1 MNLMQEPSTTSVVWI
16 RIGVSAALGVCLI
29 YPLIIFLHLSKFALV
44 VLAATMGPVLAIASL
59 GLGKLLQ
66 LPRPSVAAQ
75 LAMIFNFAAGILVSA
90 MLLVQ
95 LAIKAQLQGTKASPE
110 IVGIWLGLDVAFDV
124 YVSIGT
130 GLFALAMLRHPRFG
144 RVFGGV
150 GLLIASLLLALN
162 LFTFPTPPADAG
174 LFDLGPIVGLWYL
187 VVILQA
193 WRSIQWAHLIVSARV
208 AGNHS

>member
-1 MNLMQEPSTTSVVWI
+1 MNLLKENSPTSVVWI
-16 RIGVSAALGVCLI
+16 RTGVIAGFGGCLI
-29 YPLIIFLHLSKFALV
+29 YPLIISLHLSKALV
-44 VLAATMGPVLAIASL
+44 VLAATMGPVLAVTSL

-75 LAMIFNFAAGILVSA
+75 LSMIFNFAAGILVSA

-95 LAIKAQLQGTKASPE
+95 LAIKDQLQGTKASPE

-124 YVSIGT
+124 YLSIGT

-174 LFDLGPIVGLWYL
+174 LFDIGPIVGLWYL

-193 WRSIQWAHLIVSARV
+193 WRSIQWARVIASAKV
-208 AGNHS
+208 EGNHS